1 MLTIGD
7 KIPEINVIID
17 GNKPFKFP
25 NRDGKNLVL
34 YFYPKDDTP
43 GCTKEAINFS
53 EQTAAFETENTVILG
68 VSRDTVT
75 KHEKFICKHDLKIR
89 LISDEDGALC
99 HSFDTWV
106 EKKMY
111 GKSYMGIERAT
122 YLISFDGKIMNI
134 WRKVKVNGHV
144 EEVLKTI
151 RGLDK

>member
-144 EEVLKTI
+144 EEVLNAI